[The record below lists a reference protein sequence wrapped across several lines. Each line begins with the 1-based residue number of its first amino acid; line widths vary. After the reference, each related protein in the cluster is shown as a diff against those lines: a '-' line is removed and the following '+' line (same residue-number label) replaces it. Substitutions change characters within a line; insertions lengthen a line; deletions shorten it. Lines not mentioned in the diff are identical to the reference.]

1 MYDRSHDENNNFPS
15 SSLTVFNI
23 GHLLLTILFL
33 DHWESYYNHE
43 NCLSQRESGHIMH
56 TKYPMPCRV
65 NKFSKPIEY
74 HDAFFKQPFPPFFT
88 PYCTRRIFLWT
99 KSGLRCLRVVFS
111 LNPTQS
117 ILIPIFIWI
126 KYQNRSW
133 GNCTIKS
140 KLPYN
145 CFPTDSHRTT
155 TIRLQCFLLLR
166 WQPEVTVHTTHWCW
180 LRWITA
186 VSKNRNAL
194 GLRRSKGGCLSTKPR
209 QR

>member
-1 MYDRSHDENNNFPS
+1 MSTRIWPYNAHKISHAMQGEQVQQTHRIPWCIFQTTIPS
-15 SSLTVFNI
+15 LLYTLLHLT
-23 GHLLLTILFL
+23 
-33 DHWESYYNHE
+33 
-43 NCLSQRESGHIMH
+43 Q
-56 TKYPMPCRV
+56 
-65 NKFSKPIEY
+65 
-74 HDAFFKQPFPPFFT
+74 
-88 PYCTRRIFLWT
+88 FLWT

-117 ILIPIFIWI
+117 ILIPVLMWI
-126 KYQNRSW
+126 KYQNRPW
-133 GNCTIKS
+133 GNCTLKS

-166 WQPEVTVHTTHWCW
+166 WQPEVIVHTTHWCW